1 MRHPLFIKSASAG
14 SKAISCLLVLP
25 LLMLGQ
31 QPAQKSVQSQVQ
43 ASTGIATFSATA
55 QLVVEEVSV
64 KDKNGKAIEGL
75 KQEDFVVT
83 EDNKP
88 QVIKFFDYEKL
99 EDAVEA
105 DPALQQ
111 ARIPDPVPLA
121 KLTHTQ
127 IAPEP
132 TGKVLYKDHRLLAIY
147 FDMTS
152 MQILDQLHALDA
164 ATSFIKKQMSK
175 SDMMAIMQYNGN

>member
-1 MRHPLFIKSASAG
+1 MRHPFFIKPASVG

-25 LLMLGQ
+25 MLTFGQ

-55 QLVVEEVSV
+55 QLVVEEVTV

-75 KQEDFVVT
+75 KKEDFVVT

-99 EDAVEA
+99 EDVVEA
-105 DPALQQ
+105 PRPCRRRGF
-111 ARIPDPVPLA
+111 RI
-121 KLTHTQ
+121 
-127 IAPEP
+127 
-132 TGKVLYKDHRLLAIY
+132 RCR
-147 FDMTS
+147 S
-152 MQILDQLHALDA
+152 R
-164 ATSFIKKQMSK
+164 S
-175 SDMMAIMQYNGN
+175 